1 MYQNGL
7 SNESPEARPRHLFGV
22 CFYCFNRNVTEVVI
36 SLEAF
41 WVLWSLIRQVSF
53 FFFFSVGI

>member
-7 SNESPEARPRHLFGV
+7 SNESPEARPRDLFGV
-22 CFYCFNRNVTEVVI
+22 CFYCFYRNVTELVI

-41 WVLWSLIRQVSF
+41 
-53 FFFFSVGI
+53 